1 MCPKAGQS
9 FSETKL
15 GHSTYRLIKLQYCA
29 NFRKGLSSP
38 LWSFSSKLYKR
49 HYNSRAATIW
59 SESLFPSE
67 SAHDKNAPLTSSIFW
82 VSLCNCLLAHKKLI
96 IGVAVDGA
104 SDWFGNFSDN
114 EYNFVLQKKK
124 LGEMIPFRMG
134 KMSVFQNML
143 YCFSHGTWHQYFIRN
158 VTFSNQESFF
168 WKKNS
173 MWISISKF
181 PVEKL
186 ILVSK

>member
-1 MCPKAGQS
+1 MTA
-9 FSETKL
+9 
-15 GHSTYRLIKLQYCA
+15 
-29 NFRKGLSSP
+29 
-38 LWSFSSKLYKR
+38 
-49 HYNSRAATIW
+49 AATILFW
-59 SESLFPSE
+59 SLLLRLQFKSSYYSKWILISKWECTW
-67 SAHDKNAPLTSSIFW
+67 KNAPLTSSIFW

-134 KMSVFQNML
+134 KMSVFQNMF

-158 VTFSNQESFF
+158 VTFSNEESFF
-168 WKKNS
+168 ETK
-173 MWISISKF
+173 
-181 PVEKL
+181 
-186 ILVSK
+186 ILCEFW

>member
-1 MCPKAGQS
+1 MS
-9 FSETKL
+9 
-15 GHSTYRLIKLQYCA
+15 
-29 NFRKGLSSP
+29 GLSNGAMMQRLFSKDWLEFQQFAQSSEKDFWIQKSP
-38 LWSFSSKLYKR
+38 HCSLASNCMYKR
-49 HYNSRAATIW
+49 NYKIKRSYYLKWILTSKW
-59 SESLFPSE
+59 ECTW
-67 SAHDKNAPLTSSIFW
+67 KNAPLTSSIFW

-168 WKKNS
+168 EKKNS
-173 MWISISKF
+173 
-181 PVEKL
+181 L
-186 ILVSK
+186 